1 MAPNAFPSSRLSSL
15 LAFVFLL
22 SVIPAIEAQ
31 FALQLERLSNC
42 DETMMGEGL
51 RVRKV
56 GSPPLFLKI
65 YSPVNA
71 QE

>member
-1 MAPNAFPSSRLSSL
+1 VKKQSEWGPRVWKSGGKPAFPTLKQGYLRV
-15 LAFVFLL
+15 AR
-22 SVIPAIEAQ
+22 
-31 FALQLERLSNC
+31 QLERLSNC